1 MRRFAAGAGTVAAK
15 LPSAPIAACPT
26 RLPSSRMSAVSP
38 ARRRS
43 AVPVTDTLR
52 PPAGSTSIS
61 SRSSLV
67 HARYRS
73 LEAPWVKAASPRT
86 VWFTGSAGGAAGGA
100 FGVVAGGVVGGG
112 GGGGEAA
119 GTSGSESAYVL
130 PATFVAVTW
139 HRMLLPTSSLVT
151 V

>member
-1 MRRFAAGAGTVAAK
+1 IRRFATGAGTVAAK

-43 AVPVTDTLR
+43 AVPVTDTVR
-52 PPAGSTSIS
+52 RPAGRTSIS

-73 LEAPWVKAASPRT
+73 LAAPWVKAASPRT
-86 VWFTGSAGGAAGGA
+86 VCWAEPVGRD
-100 FGVVAGGVVGGG
+100 VAGGGVSLGA
-112 GGGGEAA
+112 GGGELGGAGAAA
-119 GTSGSESAYVL
+119 GTSAFESAPAL
-130 PATFVAVTW
+130 PALLVAVTR
-139 HRMLLPTSSLVT
+139 HVRLLPTSSPVT
-151 V
+151 T